1 MATIKILAE
10 VCLPDPLLSVDIGS
24 MNRLKDSSHRDY
36 VKNLIASTTPLPAF
50 VYRPHNVDLLISK
63 ARQRLIDMKIKNP
76 PTDPVQLSFW
86 LARNII
92 LCEPQ
97 RLEVF
102 QTNSVNERFNMLN
115 KYMNETRVFNCVKCS
130 KQITK
135 CKESF
140 AMSVYGVQQNYCN
153 PGEIFV
159 FSEVIFKKLPI

>member
-1 MATIKILAE
+1 MRNPYVATIKILTE
-10 VCLPDPLLSVDIGS
+10 VCLPDPLLSTDGGC
-24 MNRLKDSSHRDY
+24 MNRLKDSTHSNY
-36 VKNLIASTTPLPAF
+36 VKNLIASTTPWPAHI
-50 VYRPHNVDLLISK
+50 YREHNLDGIIEK

-92 LCEPQ
+92 LSESQ

-102 QTNSVNERFNMLN
+102 QTNSVNERFQMLN
-115 KYMNETRVFNCVKCS
+115 KFMNETRVFNCIKCNR
-130 KQITK
+130 QIAK

-153 PGEIFV
+153 PGRFLR
-159 FSEVIFKKLPI
+159 FFLL